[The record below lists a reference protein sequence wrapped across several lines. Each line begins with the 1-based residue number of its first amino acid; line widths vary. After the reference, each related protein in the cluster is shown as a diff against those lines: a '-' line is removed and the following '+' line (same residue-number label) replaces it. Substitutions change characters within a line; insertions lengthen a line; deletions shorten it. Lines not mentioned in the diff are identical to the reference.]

1 MKNIYI
7 FLVKAASSKVVQL
20 NAVSLTAVLP
30 KVVSP
35 QLSFDETL
43 SCGEIISDET
53 IVDKSSENQN

>member
-1 MKNIYI
+1 MI
-7 FLVKAASSKVVQL
+7 AASSKVVQL

-43 SCGEIISDET
+43 SCGEITSDET

>member
-1 MKNIYI
+1 MKNI
-7 FLVKAASSKVVQL
+7 FFFVKAASSKVVQL

-43 SCGEIISDET
+43 SYGEIISDET